1 MSNLTQNQRASGRKP
16 LHTHGTLVMGSH
28 TIAFTALDI
37 GTTGVCL
44 VVPSQ
49 LDIGKRYHIDLSLI
63 VKGRQCDIA
72 ALAKVTYCVQCKEGF
87 RVGMHFVD
95 MINKANLAAIALY
108 VESL

>member
-1 MSNLTQNQRASGRKP
+1 MSNLTQNQRSSPRKP

-28 TIAFTALDI
+28 TIPFTAVDI
-37 GTTGVCL
+37 GATGVCL

-49 LDIGKRYHIDLSLI
+49 LNIGQRYHIDLSLI

-72 ALAKVTYCVQCKEGF
+72 ALAKVAYCVHCKDGF

-95 MINKANLAAIALY
+95 MINKANLAAIDLY
-108 VESL
+108 LES